1 MSIIYTMSSSWSG
14 KQPQLYIMFWENISL
29 YKEYATVELE
39 PIHESL
45 ENAVPLEITF
55 TN

>member
-1 MSIIYTMSSSWSG
+1 MSIIHTMSSLWSE

-29 YKEYATVELE
+29 YKEYAAVELE
-39 PIHESL
+39 PTRETL
-45 ENAVPLEITF
+45 ENAVPLEVTF